1 MDLLTGECSLGMWR
15 SGDEDLSTTR
25 VGVGCVKVGL
35 GMLDVEVAV
44 RLGVGLGR
52 MESGIWW
59 LGRLLGAGAWLLSD
73 LKASILRDIPL
84 AVVLSLRSVH

>member
-1 MDLLTGECSLGMWR
+1 M
-15 SGDEDLSTTR
+15 
-25 VGVGCVKVGL
+25 VGL
-35 GMLDVEVAV
+35 GMLDVEVAGV
-44 RLGVGLGR
+44 LGVGLGR

-73 LKASILRDIPL
+73 LKASTLRDIPL